1 MPLNIIEASLDQVK
15 PEYREL
21 YVKKDGKY
29 QLDLSDLS
37 SHVDAQLK
45 PLRSELEVVHAHE
58 RKNVVEHGFGA
69 ALRKANLLPQ
79 HEQIVMQKFGGR
91 VELQTVGGERVVRIK
106 GADGSGMLFG
116 SGPGGAAT
124 LDDLVGEVAKQ
135 FPFLFAQDGD
145 THPVAKQAGNTLTR
159 SEFFA
164 LTPKEQHEKIMIE
177 KCRVVDDPPAPK
189 YQPRPGEKLLTRP
202 QFDALTPVERAV
214 KMNDGFRLVD

>member
-1 MPLNIIEASLDQVK
+1 MPLNIFEASLDKVK

-21 YVKKDGKY
+21 YVKKGGKY

-58 RKNVVEHGFGA
+58 RKNVLEHGLGA

-79 HEQIVMQKFGGR
+79 HEQIVMEKFGGR
-91 VELQTVGGERVVRIK
+91 VEIRTVGDERVVRIK
-106 GADGSGMLFG
+106 DADGSGMLFG

-135 FPFLFAQDGD
+135 FPFLFAKDGE
-145 THPVAKQAGNTLTR
+145 TPPVTKQAGKTLTR

-164 LTPKEQHEKIMIE
+164 LTPTEQRDKIMVE
-177 KCRVVDDPPAPK
+177 KYRVVDDPPAPK
-189 YQPRPGEKLLTRP
+189 YQSRAGEKVLTRE
-202 QFDALTPVERAV
+202 QFEELNPMERAS
-214 KMNDGFRLVD
+214 KMKDGFRLVD